1 MAKKIRKR
9 TLSLESY
16 LEKIVEEDISDNQDV
31 QRMFCWENVMVNELI
46 KTVLTD
52 DYIPPII
59 LGEEDLEEDVVQ
71 QYIVDGMQ
79 RSSALIKFRYG
90 NYKITPSLEEPFIQ
104 YQRKMKDENN
114 NICKDENGK
123 VIWESIEY
131 DLRRKTY
138 EMLPPELKKMFDDYQ
153 IDITIHQHCTMAQI
167 SRLVR
172 RYNNH
177 RGMNQSQKAFT
188 YIDLY
193 ARKIRTISE
202 NKFFKNC
209 ISCSGSER
217 SKGTYERLVCESV
230 MTTFFFNNWK
240 KAAKDMSKFLN
251 EKATEEHFEAIDQYL
266 SRIENICKDNFT
278 DVCVP
283 KNVAVWVSVFKKFT
297 EYGLDDS
304 NFLEFIK
311 EFKKVLHSKKINNI
325 SFDELNEH
333 RNTKDKATLKE
344 KIDILVS
351 LMDEFLHNTNEK
363 IFDVL
368 DEYDPN
374 QNIINFIKENVKE
387 DVIEDDIEFYKS
399 LLEDW
404 SVEVDNSS
412 KLLDE
417 GNMKSLLAAI
427 AYSVENELDE
437 EVPAWMVSFF
447 DRNSTY
453 IENQK
458 KNYTYMIN
466 DLNEFI
472 RNKYQ
477 LAS

>member
-1 MAKKIRKR
+1 
-9 TLSLESY
+9 
-16 LEKIVEEDISDNQDV
+16 
-31 QRMFCWENVMVNELI
+31 
-46 KTVLTD
+46 
-52 DYIPPII
+52 
-59 LGEEDLEEDVVQ
+59 
-71 QYIVDGMQ
+71 
-79 RSSALIKFRYG
+79 
-90 NYKITPSLEEPFIQ
+90 
-104 YQRKMKDENN
+104 
-114 NICKDENGK
+114 
-123 VIWESIEY
+123 
-131 DLRRKTY
+131 
-138 EMLPPELKKMFDDYQ
+138 
-153 IDITIHQHCTMAQI
+153 
-167 SRLVR
+167 
-172 RYNNH
+172 
-177 RGMNQSQKAFT
+177 
-188 YIDLY
+188 
-193 ARKIRTISE
+193 
-202 NKFFKNC
+202 
-209 ISCSGSER
+209 
-217 SKGTYERLVCESV
+217 
-230 MTTFFFNNWK
+230 
-240 KAAKDMSKFLN
+240 
-251 EKATEEHFEAIDQYL
+251 
-266 SRIENICKDNFT
+266 
-278 DVCVP
+278 
-283 KNVAVWVSVFKKFT
+283 
-297 EYGLDDS
+297 
-304 NFLEFIK
+304 
-311 EFKKVLHSKKINNI
+311 
-325 SFDELNEH
+325 
-333 RNTKDKATLKE
+333 
-344 KIDILVS
+344 
-351 LMDEFLHNTNEK
+351 MDEFLHNTNEK

>member
-1 MAKKIRKR
+1 MAKKIRKK

-16 LEKIVEEDISDNQDV
+16 LEKIVDEDISDNQDV
-31 QRMFCWENVMVNELI
+31 QRMFCWENVMVNELV

-123 VIWESIEY
+123 VVWESIEY

-153 IDITIHQHCTMAQI
+153 IDITIHQHCTMPQI

-209 ISCSGSER
+209 MNCSGSER

-230 MTTFFFNNWK
+230 MTTFFFDNWK

-251 EKATEEHFEAIDQYL
+251 EKATEEHFEVIDQYL

-278 DVCVP
+278 DVFVP
-283 KNVAVWVSVFKKFT
+283 KNVAVWVSVFNRFT

-311 EFKKVLHSKKINNI
+311 AFKKVLHSKKINNI

-333 RNTKDKATLKE
+333 RNTKDKGTLKE

-351 LMDEFLHNTNEK
+351 LMDEFLHNK
-363 IFDVL
+363 IDKKIDMEVDCDVVQTTL
-368 DEYDPN
+368 E
-374 QNIINFIKENVKE
+374 FIRENVKE
-387 DVIEDDIEFYKS
+387 DAIEDDVEFYKS

-417 GNMKSLLAAI
+417 GNMNSLLAAI

-437 EVPAWMVSFF
+437 EVPAWMISFF

-453 IENQK
+453 IKNQK
-458 KNYTYMIN
+458 ENYTYMIN
-466 DLNEFI
+466 DFNKFI